1 MTKNIRNFLSKKIKF
16 NHIRLKNEKF
26 EPYKYLVNI
35 KDYNTAPELTKNSG
49 MLLFKRLKI

>member
-1 MTKNIRNFLSKKIKF
+1 MAYDKKYKKFLSKEIKF

-35 KDYNTAPELTKNSG
+35 KDYNTAPDKKLG
-49 MLLFKRLKI
+49 